1 MTSIALGVGDAGGKH
16 LATHT
21 LTHSLS
27 PSHKHLPKPSCN
39 LSLSPYN
46 SLCFGIC
53 YMSVTRIWVLSCY
66 VVSVD
71 VCLHFGKKKEKKK
84 KTLSRAPLMSRALG
98 KCPVALMVNPALDAS
113 MTRTRHR
120 HASSRLLALAL
131 GPDHHFLSRLLVRG
145 RPTQD
150 LLLTWSFN
158 IFAKMAS
165 VSRSIGRTRTTKHTF
180 NVLQLIRLYL
190 MH

>member
-1 MTSIALGVGDAGGKH
+1 MNTICCLYFLIKNNNNKKINIYIPKCIFIVNRHRLSKCFFR
-16 LATHT
+16 
-21 LTHSLS
+21 LTGT
-27 PSHKHLPKPSCN
+27 
-39 LSLSPYN
+39 
-46 SLCFGIC
+46 F
-53 YMSVTRIWVLSCY
+53 T
-66 VVSVD
+66 
-71 VCLHFGKKKEKKK
+71 F
-84 KTLSRAPLMSRALG
+84 
-98 KCPVALMVNPALDAS
+98 DAS

-150 LLLTWSFN
+150 LLLSWSFN

-180 NVLQLIRLYL
+180 NVLQLIRLHL
-190 MH
+190 MHRFSITSLCK